1 MNQTSEGAL
10 GTNVRSRRF
19 LFGRVRGLSRV
30 GDALLVGCLLCGQG
44 HGQDPVLVRSE
55 NYKIELDNEFVRVLR
70 SSGEGHARTPVHTRP
85 ANIVV
90 HLTDAMEHVEESGR
104 TKSDQH
110 RQRGEVIWSSPQK
123 HEQLK
128 LSGKPYELIQVEL
141 KGRPTNAASIP
152 ADFDPVKLLPHQFS
166 AVFENEHVR
175 VLRVTRGSQQHAI
188 LHRHPPYVGVLLT
201 DSHQRIT
208 NADGT
213 VREVKRKA
221 GDVTFNPATQHMET
235 NLSAASF
242 EAVLVEL
249 K

>member
-1 MNQTSEGAL
+1 MNQANEGAVEKS
-10 GTNVRSRRF
+10 VRSHRI
-19 LFGRVRGLSRV
+19 LFGRIRGLSR
-30 GDALLVGCLLCGQG
+30 GGGALLVGCLLGCQG
-44 HGQDPVLVRSE
+44 HGQDPVRLRPDR
-55 NYKIELDNEFVRVLR
+55 YRIELDNEFVRVLR

-85 ANIVV
+85 ANIVI
-90 HLTDAMEHVEESGR
+90 HLTDAMGHVDESGR

-110 RQRGEVIWSSPQK
+110 RQRGEVIWSSPQT

-141 KGRPTNAASIP
+141 KGRRTNAASIP

-175 VLRVTRGSQQHAI
+175 VLRVTRGSQQHAT

-208 NADGT
+208 NADGS

-221 GDVTFNPATQHMET
+221 GDITFNPATQHMET

-242 EAVLVEL
+242 EAVLIEL